1 MTTATRLVCPE
12 TSGDVRLALTEAL
25 RGGPPVAPWP
35 VDATERR
42 HARQALRPDEPVI
55 EADAA
60 AVVATSGST
69 GRPKGVVL
77 SRSAMITAAEATH
90 ARLGGPGSWIL
101 ALPAHYVAGLMVL
114 TRAVVAGTE
123 VTSTDPRLGG
133 LAGAAARLHG
143 RRYLSLVPTQL
154 ARACSEPATVEV
166 LRSLDAVL
174 VGGAAADHSVL
185 DRARRFGVPVVV
197 TYGMSE
203 TCGGCVYDGEPL
215 EPVRVDVDRESGQIS
230 VTGATVFS
238 GYRLAPDLTAACLR
252 GSTFT
257 TQDRGRWIDGRLE
270 VLGRLDAV
278 VVTGGRNVDLS
289 ELETLAQSHTR
300 SEIAIIGVPDPS
312 WGTTVVAVTTG
323 SDTLADLH
331 GRLAAEVP
339 AFALPRRLV
348 RVAALPRTAG
358 GKVDR
363 RRLTEQLGPEG
374 PGAQPS

>member
-12 TSGDVRLALTEAL
+12 SSGDVWLALTEAL

-42 HARQALRPDEPVI
+42 HAQQALRPDEPVL
-55 EADAA
+55 EPDTA

-77 SRSAMITAAEATH
+77 SRSAMITAADATH
-90 ARLGGPGSWIL
+90 TRLGGPGSWIL
-101 ALPAHYVAGLMVL
+101 ALPVHYVAGLMVL
-114 TRAVVAGTE
+114 VRALVAGTE
-123 VTSTDPRLGG
+123 VASTDPRLSG
-133 LAGAAARLHG
+133 LAEAAARLDG
-143 RRYLSLVPTQL
+143 RRYLSLVPAQL
-154 ARACSEPATVEV
+154 ARACAEQATVEV

-174 VGGAAADHSVL
+174 VGGAAADPGVL
-185 DRARRFGVPVVV
+185 DRARRLGVPVVV
-197 TYGMSE
+197 SYGMSE

-215 EPVRVDVDRESGQIS
+215 EPVRVDVDRESGRIS

-252 GSTFT
+252 GSTFR

-289 ELETLAQSHTR
+289 ELETLAQSGTD
-300 SEIAIIGVPDPS
+300 SEIAIVGVPDPS
-312 WGTTVVAVTTG
+312 WGMTVVAVTTG
-323 SDTLADLH
+323 PDTLADMH
-331 GRLAAEVP
+331 ARLADGVP

-348 RVAALPRTAG
+348 RVPALPRTAG

-363 RRLTEQLGPEG
+363 RRLAEQLRPEGPEG
-374 PGAQPS
+374 QPS